1 MVTLSLK
8 SKSKFKNNRRK
19 IMFFKFNQL
28 KQLAAYFLISMAF
41 SLNAFGSMHIHSDD
55 DLQLIKEKTFSIL
68 PGKNLLV
75 DISSG
80 DVKVTYWDKEEV
92 YVKILGD
99 EDAMEKMDFTLEGND
114 EEVKVTGKKK
124 SSISSW
130 FSSIDLK
137 VEIKVP
143 SQFNLDVNTAG
154 GDIKCGGITGKA
166 ELNTSGGDVWADKFS
181 GNLIASTSGGDVFL
195 FCRDAKI
202 NAETS
207 GGDIKIEYEGENKEI
222 DVSTSGGDIEIMLP
236 KEFKAAMELS
246 TSGGDVSCSLN
257 MSNVKKSSGSRL
269 IGDLNGGGEKL
280 LAHTSGGDITVTG
293 K

>member
-1 MVTLSLK
+1 MV
-8 SKSKFKNNRRK
+8 SKFNL
-19 IMFFKFNQL
+19 L
-28 KQLAAYFLISMAF
+28 KQLAAYFLISMAI
-41 SLNAFGSMHIHSDD
+41 SLNACAKMHIHSDD
-55 DLQLIKEKTFSIL
+55 DLQLIKEKSFNIS

-75 DISSG
+75 EISSG
-80 DVKVTYWDKEEV
+80 DVKVTYWDKAEV

-99 EDAMEKMDFTLEGND
+99 EDAMEKMNFTMEGNED
-114 EEVKVTGKKK
+114 HVKVIGKRK
-124 SSISSW
+124 SSSSSW
-130 FSSIDLK
+130 FSSMDVK

-143 SQFNLDVNTAG
+143 AQFNLDISTAG

-181 GNLIASTSGGDVFL
+181 GDLNASTSGGDIFL
-195 FCRDAKI
+195 FCTDTKI

-207 GGDIKIEYEGENKEI
+207 GGDINLEYEGENKGI
-222 DVSTSGGDIEIMLP
+222 DLSTSGGDIDIILS
-236 KEFKAAMELS
+236 KDFTASMELS

-280 LAHTSGGDITVTG
+280 YAHTSGGDITVTE

>member
-1 MVTLSLK
+1 MF
-8 SKSKFKNNRRK
+8 SKFNL
-19 IMFFKFNQL
+19 L
-28 KQLAAYFLISMAF
+28 KKLAAYFLISMAF
-41 SLNAFGSMHIHSDD
+41 SLNACGSMHIHSDD
-55 DLQLIKEKTFSIL
+55 DLQLIKEKTFGIL

-114 EEVKVTGKKK
+114 EEVKVTGKKI

-130 FSSIDLK
+130 FSNVDVE

-143 SQFNLDVNTAG
+143 SNFNLDINTAG
-154 GDIKCGGITGKA
+154 GDVKCGGITGKA

-181 GNLIASTSGGDVFL
+181 GNLNASTSGGNIFL

-207 GGDIKIEYEGENKEI
+207 GGDIKVEYEGENKEI
-222 DVSTSGGDIEIMLP
+222 DVSTSGGDIEITLP

-269 IGDLNGGGEKL
+269 IGDLNGGGEKFWV
-280 LAHTSGGDITVTG
+280 HTSGGDITVKG

>member
-1 MVTLSLK
+1 MF
-8 SKSKFKNNRRK
+8 SKFN
-19 IMFFKFNQL
+19 L
-28 KQLAAYFLISMAF
+28 LEQLAAYFLISMAF
-41 SLNAFGSMHIHSDD
+41 SLNACGSMNIHSDD

-68 PGKNLLV
+68 PGKNLFV

-80 DVKVTYWDKEEV
+80 DVTVTYWDKEEV

-130 FSSIDLK
+130 FSNINVE

-143 SQFNLDVNTAG
+143 SQFNLNVSTAG

-181 GNLIASTSGGDVFL
+181 GSLNASTSGGNIFL
-195 FCRDAKI
+195 FCRDADI
-202 NAETS
+202 AAETS
-207 GGDIKIEYEGENKEI
+207 GGDVKLEYEGVSKGI
-222 DVSTSGGDIEIMLP
+222 DLSTSGGDIEIKLP
-236 KEFKAAMELS
+236 KEFIASLELS

-257 MSNVKKSSGSRL
+257 MTNIKKSSGTRL
-269 IGDLNGGGEKL
+269 IGDINGGGEKL
-280 LAHTSGGDITVTG
+280 SANTSGGDITVMER
-293 K
+293 